1 MSEETGLTKA
11 ASLPVR
17 VRKYVDELRD
27 EMRLVT
33 WPSTKQVRAT
43 TGVVIASVF
52 AFAAY
57 FALVDEIFGRMIQSI
72 FDAFAA

>member
-33 WPSTKQVRAT
+33 WPSSKQVRAT

-52 AFAAY
+52 VFAAY
-57 FALVDEIFGRMIQSI
+57 FALVDEIFGRAIQSI